1 MIPDLSLSPDAWAG
15 IAAWAAGLAAV
26 LLVTPLVRRVAWA
39 TGYLDHP
46 EARKLHIAATPLLG
60 GVAVAVGT
68 AVGANL
74 GFWSL
79 AMALPSRALWWMA
92 GAALAVTLGL
102 IDDKRGMGPAAKML
116 IQAGAAWLFLQGGV
130 YPQAYFGPFWGQVIA
145 ILWMVGLMNAVN
157 FLDNMDGIVG
167 GVSAICALAFA
178 ALLAVWG
185 RPHEALFALGLGGA
199 TLGFLRYNFAP
210 ARIVLG
216 DTGSLFLGYALG
228 ALGLVAAAAGPG
240 VSGILSTLLVL
251 GFPLFDTTFVVLTR
265 MAEGRKVYIGGRDH
279 TTHRMNR
286 VVRGPRRT
294 AAFVYATT
302 IALALT
308 GILLGVNPG
317 WTIGVPLVVAWAVVL
332 TLVGRRLAR
341 VPQL

>member
-15 IAAWAAGLAAV
+15 IAAWAAGLASV

-79 AMALPSRALWWMA
+79 AMALPERTLWWMA

-102 IDDKRGMGPAAKML
+102 VDDKRGMGPAAKMF
-116 IQAGAAWLFLQGGV
+116 IQAAAAWLFLQGGV

-145 ILWMVGLMNAVN
+145 ILWMVGLMNAIN

-167 GVSAICALAFA
+167 GVTAICALAFA

-185 RPHEALFALGLGGA
+185 WTHEALFALGLGGA

-210 ARIVLG
+210 ARIFLG

-294 AAFVYATT
+294 AVFVYATT
-302 IALALT
+302 TALALT
-308 GILLGVNPG
+308 GILLGINPG
-317 WTIGVPLVVAWAVVL
+317 WAIGVPLVVAWAIVL

>member
-1 MIPDLSLSPDAWAG
+1 MIRDLTPSPDAWAG
-15 IAAWAAGLAAV
+15 LAAWAAGLAAV
-26 LLVTPLVRRVAWA
+26 LLVTPLVRKVAWA

-60 GVAVAVGT
+60 GVAVALGT

-79 AMALPSRALWWMA
+79 DMVLPARALWWIA
-92 GAALAVTLGL
+92 GAVVAVGLGL
-102 IDDKRGMGPAAKML
+102 IDDKWGMAPAPKML
-116 IQAGAAWLFLQGGV
+116 FQALAAWLFMQGGV
-130 YPQAYFGPFWGQVIA
+130 YPHAYFGPFWGQA
-145 ILWMVGLMNAVN
+145 IGIFWMVGLMNAVN

-167 GVSAICALAFA
+167 GVTAICALAFA
-178 ALLAVWG
+178 ALLAIWG
-185 RPHEALFALGLGGA
+185 WPHEALFALGLAGA

-210 ARIVLG
+210 ARIFLG

-228 ALGLVAAAAGPG
+228 ALGLIAATAGPG

-265 MAEGRKVYIGGRDH
+265 IAEGRKVYIGGRDH

-294 AAFVYATT
+294 AISVYATT
-302 IALALT
+302 IALALS
-308 GILLGVNPG
+308 GIVLGITPG
-317 WTIGVPLVVAWAVVL
+317 WRFGAALVVAWAIVLVVL
-332 TLVGRRLAR
+332 GRRLAR